1 MKRSFL
7 RAIFGAA
14 VIASAGAFATT
25 AKADF
30 SITLESG
37 AYSLLIED
45 DGIYDTNTIDA
56 GVINVDTAAVNQLLS
71 SNLTGFQLVGALG
84 ANTNSVDPGDASTAI
99 LAISGNVRR
108 TGAGVGT
115 ISFLTRSSIDPPP
128 DFGYN
133 FPTGPLVLSS
143 STGGTFINNGGGD
156 NTTFQSTFTDFDGVS
171 SSSTL
176 LLVPGAPSYRADS
189 PDLLLGVRP
198 LPFSLSSLLTSTLS
212 SGAQNLFT
220 GTTTVKAVPEP
231 GSLALMGLG
240 LGVVVGLGRRRAMLK
255 RI

>member
-30 SITLESG
+30 SITLASG
-37 AYSLLIED
+37 AYSLVIAD

-71 SNLTGFQLVGALG
+71 SNNTGFELLGSLG
-84 ANTNSVDPGDASTAI
+84 ANTNSVDPGDGSIAVLGI
-99 LAISGNVRR
+99 NGGVRR
-108 TGAGVGT
+108 TVDSRGE

-133 FPTGPLVLSS
+133 FPSGPLVLTS
-143 STGGTFINNGGGD
+143 STGGTFIGADGAD
-156 NTTFQSTFTDFDGVS
+156 NTTFQSTFTDFNGVS
-171 SSSTL
+171 SSSTKVV
-176 LLVPGAPSYRADS
+176 VPGGSSYKADS

-198 LPFSLSSLLTSTLS
+198 LPFSLSNLLTTSLTFNDR
-212 SGAQNLFT
+212 NLFT

-255 RI
+255 RV